1 MWRQTEPVSRRLAER
16 LAAQP
21 GDVVLDLA
29 CGMGDTGFLVARS
42 IAPDGRVLATDF
54 SPEMLDRARRNAAEQ
69 GAENVEFRL
78 LDAEDMDLP
87 DDSVDGVVCR
97 FGYMLM
103 GDPVRALRE
112 TRRVLCDGGRV
123 AFAVWAAPQE
133 NLWAALPALEL
144 ITRGHVPPPE
154 PGDPG
159 IFAMADPARIAD
171 APERAGFADHSV
183 EQVAFDWRYEGPDE
197 HWELTLKLAGPL
209 ADALGELPE
218 EERAQIRQSVSERI
232 GAIIAGRGSVP
243 ALVHVVTAS

>member
-1 MWRQTEPVSRRLAER
+1 
-16 LAAQP
+16 
-21 GDVVLDLA
+21 
-29 CGMGDTGFLVARS
+29 
-42 IAPDGRVLATDF
+42 
-54 SPEMLDRARRNAAEQ
+54 
-69 GAENVEFRL
+69 
-78 LDAEDMDLP
+78 
-87 DDSVDGVVCR
+87 
-97 FGYMLM
+97 
-103 GDPVRALRE
+103 VRALRE

-171 APERAGFADHSV
+171 ALERAGFADHSV

-197 HWELTLKLAGPL
+197 HWELTLTLAGPL

-232 GAIIAGRGSVP
+232 GAILAGRGSVP